1 MCCLSLF
8 GFKRE
13 KDLTLLIPCCLNP
26 AANDLCVFSHLRA
39 SCLTQNKS
47 SQKTF
52 QTFHVTISTKD
63 SGGRFFIFKQKTLRV
78 LRKRKHAAVRRR
90 LVLKGTLMSF
100 VTQRL
105 FVAAG
110 PTSTCARGGPARDR
124 PDDENAALCRQARVP
139 LRREQKT

>member
-26 AANDLCVFSHLRA
+26 AANDLCVFSHLCA

-52 QTFHVTISTKD
+52 QTFHVTVSMKD
-63 SGGRFFIFKQKTLRV
+63 SGGPFFIFKWKTLRV

-90 LVLKGTLMSF
+90 LVLKGTLVPF

-110 PTSTCARGGPARDR
+110 PTSTCARGGR
-124 PDDENAALCRQARVP
+124 ARVNSPATHPTTKTQACVP
-139 LRREQKT
+139 LQPGRT